1 MSTIKINVNRLNCG
15 DIYMNDQKTIFMKHA
30 IEEAEKALEINEVP
44 VGAIIVKN
52 GEIIAKAFNLRETD
66 QIATHHAE
74 IIAINKAC
82 EKLNTW
88 RLVGC
93 ELYVT
98 LEPCV
103 MCAGALILSRI
114 DKVYFGAYDPKSG
127 SIESVTKLLDIDKFN
142 HIVAFEGGILE
153 DECSQLLKKFF
164 KNLRS
169 KKKIDKS

>member
-1 MSTIKINVNRLNCG
+1 M
-15 DIYMNDQKTIFMKHA
+15 DEQKKFFMKQA
-30 IEEAEKALEINEVP
+30 IKEAKKALELDEVP
-44 VGAIIVKN
+44 VGAVIVKN

-82 EKLNTW
+82 EILNTW
-88 RLVGC
+88 RLVDC

-103 MCAGALILSRI
+103 MCAGALILSRVN
-114 DKVYFGAYDPKSG
+114 KVFFGAYDPKAGAIVSVANLLN
-127 SIESVTKLLDIDKFN
+127 IEKFN
-142 HIVAFEGGILE
+142 HTVSFEGGILE
-153 DECSQLLKKFF
+153 EECSQLLKNFF

-169 KKKIDKS
+169 IKKD

>member
-1 MSTIKINVNRLNCG
+1 M
-15 DIYMNDQKTIFMKHA
+15 DEQKKFFMKQA
-30 IEEAEKALEINEVP
+30 IKEAKKALELDEVP
-44 VGAIIVKN
+44 VGAVIVKN

-82 EKLNTW
+82 EILNTW
-88 RLVGC
+88 RLVDC

-103 MCAGALILSRI
+103 MCAGALILSRVN
-114 DKVYFGAYDPKSG
+114 KVFFGAYDPKAGAIVSVANLLN
-127 SIESVTKLLDIDKFN
+127 IEKFN
-142 HIVAFEGGILE
+142 HTVSFEGGILE
-153 DECSQLLKKFF
+153 EECSKLLKNFF

-169 KKKIDKS
+169 IKKD